1 MASLSL
7 KLLQAANKLFSAENR
22 HVGHK
27 LTNSLWSCYM
37 TAKIKSL
44 RKPVDSI
51 REAVFTVSPN
61 KQ

>member
-1 MASLSL
+1 MAFGPVTL
-7 KLLQAANKLFSAENR
+7 
-22 HVGHK
+22 
-27 LTNSLWSCYM
+27 
-37 TAKIKSL
+37 TAKIKFL